1 MNKIEKHIPTLLS
14 IAEDIEEPVR
24 CYRLAAGIIYKNTL
38 VSVGVNSYK
47 TDPFQAKYSK
57 NEKAIHLHAEVSAI
71 KNALRQLSVDDIQ
84 KATLVVVRV
93 KRKTNKEPYSPAMAK
108 PCSGCRRCMVEFGI
122 KNVYYTGEE
131 GRIHQL

>member
-1 MNKIEKHIPTLLS
+1 MKKIEKHVSTLLA
-14 IAEDIEEPVR
+14 IAKDIEEPVR

>member
-47 TDPFQAKYSK
+47 TDHFQAKYSK
-57 NEKAIHLHAEVSAI
+57 NEKAIQLHAEVSAI

-108 PCSGCRRCMVEFGI
+108 PCSGCRRCMIEFGI

>member
-1 MNKIEKHIPTLLS
+1 MKKIDKYVSTLLS

-71 KNALRQLSVDDIQ
+71 KNALRHLSVDDIQ

-93 KRKTNKEPYSPAMAK
+93 KRKTNKEPYSAAMAK

>member
-57 NEKAIHLHAEVSAI
+57 NEKAIHLHAEVAAI

>member
-108 PCSGCRRCMVEFGI
+108 PCSGCRRCMIEFGI

>member
-14 IAEDIEEPVR
+14 IAEEIEEPVR

>member
-1 MNKIEKHIPTLLS
+1 MKKIEKHISTLLS

-57 NEKAIHLHAEVSAI
+57 NEKAIHLHAEVAAI
-71 KNALRQLSVDDIQ
+71 KNALRHLSVDDIQ